1 MVQETEYQFDEDGKQ
16 KTKESALSGF
26 GKFIWNSNTKEFCGR
41 DGASWGKTKLFYL
54 FIDVNSNI

>member
-41 DGASWGKTKLFYL
+41 DGASWGKIKLFFY
-54 FIDVNSNI
+54 